1 MEADVG
7 ETQER
12 QLHEDFGELRTWI
25 ERLPPMVD
33 RLYLSVPYGDP
44 VLNFCIRPVSGN
56 VVRSDYPIAS
66 GGSQDIY
73 TGEWT
78 GQEVRDWGRKQKN
91 FLTNSFQL

>member
-33 RLYLSVPYGDP
+33 RPYLSLFLMETLYLTLPLSSQRER
-44 VLNFCIRPVSGN
+44 RPERFSNRV
-56 VVRSDYPIAS
+56 
-66 GGSQDIY
+66 
-73 TGEWT
+73 
-78 GQEVRDWGRKQKN
+78 GR
-91 FLTNSFQL
+91 FAGYLHR